1 MFRVNRTP
9 EEVVEIL
16 DLLIQ
21 RNLSDADCDDFISIK
36 IKDSFLEAVRCEVEG
51 LWVENSPYLEPGAI
65 DPNRLRIKELK
76 GSVTFKRNYY
86 FHLSPTPLS

>member
-1 MFRVNRTP
+1 MFSVNRTP

-21 RNLSDADCDDFISIK
+21 RNLSDTDWDDFTSIK
-36 IKDSFLEAVRCEVEG
+36 IKDGFLESVRFEMEG

-65 DPNRLRIKELK
+65 DPNRLSGLGREKVRELSFKCEKYGKE
-76 GSVTFKRNYY
+76 
-86 FHLSPTPLS
+86 